1 MTTATQTAANSK
13 TPYKTLLVRAKN
25 LQQTAKANVYA
36 RVKLLVRVY
45 RDEQFRLEHGAN
57 DFALADVL
65 DQYLDDTGWGFWEL
79 KTILEYFPNRD
90 DWRNHRLTK
99 LHADVMAEKRRQAK
113 AATAST
119 AKPKAKKPTKA
130 DVAKAEKDA
139 SYWKAKYQ
147 AAAARAVE
155 RQADW
160 EAKRPTDA
168 QPTDEASASL
178 PEQLAQAK
186 ARIAE
191 LEQENAVLRRR
202 VRKLQVLLHEAPAVV

>member
-1 MTTATQTAANSK
+1 MKTVTEAIRERLDGLDMQAALLDARREGLAEALQLAEAVVSGNAVDEVPPPRAKALRMK
-13 TPYKTLLVRAKN
+13 TPKSL
-25 LQQTAKANVYA
+25 
-36 RVKLLVRVY
+36 
-45 RDEQFRLEHGAN
+45 
-57 DFALADVL
+57 
-65 DQYLDDTGWGFWEL
+65 
-79 KTILEYFPNRD
+79 PP
-90 DWRNHRLTK
+90 
-99 LHADVMAEKRRQAK
+99 
-113 AATAST
+113 
-119 AKPKAKKPTKA
+119 AKPKAKKPTRA

-155 RQADW
+155 RQADC